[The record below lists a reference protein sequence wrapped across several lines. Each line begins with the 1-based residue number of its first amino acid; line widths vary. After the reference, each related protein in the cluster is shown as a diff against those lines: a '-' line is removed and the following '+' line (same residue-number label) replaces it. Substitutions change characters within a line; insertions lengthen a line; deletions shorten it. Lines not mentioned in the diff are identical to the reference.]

1 MKALLKILSKFFS
14 GQDNQ
19 IITSEELLKEYKWKV
34 EIDKFVEIGSNRVNY
49 SKDYSFQTPDEILK
63 LLNNNTLLWVDE
75 RNNLLGFSNNEKSLI
90 IPLRDVKGFE
100 IQNILPGR
108 GPGESYFSVCLPNSK
123 YLILSIASNTCNF
136 DTYAAKISGTL
147 GVKVAFAPEFY
158 NC

>member
-1 MKALLKILSKFFS
+1 MKALLKILSQFFS

-75 RNNLLGFSNNEKSLI
+75 RNNLLGFSNNEKSLNN
-90 IPLRDVKGFE
+90 P
-100 IQNILPGR
+100 
-108 GPGESYFSVCLPNSK
+108 
-123 YLILSIASNTCNF
+123 
-136 DTYAAKISGTL
+136 
-147 GVKVAFAPEFY
+147 FA
-158 NC
+158 